1 MRFFIRHQES
11 YSRGELLL
19 RAFFGAFYIQLP
31 HMIVQLFLMIG
42 LMFINIFRFW
52 IILFTGK
59 WPKGMFDYA
68 VKMQRYQ
75 IRVQARTMNL
85 VDGYPAFGLNGTD
98 TNTDFDMPYQE
109 SYNRVTLIVRA
120 LFGAFMVIPHIFV
133 LIFRAIGMM
142 FVLFIAWLIVLFTG
156 KYPKGMF
163 DFVVGT
169 LRLQMRV
176 NGYLYYLTPTY
187 PSFSGDVQPGEDAG
201 EGSKGS
207 NPNLLDDSL

>member
-1 MRFFIRHQES
+1 MKFFIRHQES

-19 RAFFGAFYIQLP
+19 RAFFGIFYIQIP
-31 HMIVQLFLMIG
+31 HMIVQLFLSIG

-75 IRVQARTMNL
+75 LRVQARTLNL

-98 TNTDFDMPYQE
+98 NNTDFDIAYQE
-109 SYNRVTLIVRA
+109 SYSRASLLIRA
-120 LFGAFMVIPHIFV
+120 FFGPIMVFPHLFVI
-133 LIFRAIGMM
+133 LFRLLGMM
-142 FVLFIAWLIVLFTG
+142 FILGITWLIVLITG
-156 KYPKGMF
+156 KYPKGIH

-169 LRLQMRV
+169 FRIQARV
-176 NGYLYYLTPTY
+176 ACYLYYLTPNY
-187 PSFSGDVQPGEDAG
+187 PSFSGDVQPDEQGS
-201 EGSKGS
+201 EGSSVS

>member
-1 MRFFIRHQES
+1 MKFFIRHQES

-19 RAFFGAFYIQLP
+19 RAFFGFIYIQIP
-31 HMIVQLFLMIG
+31 HMIVQAILSIG

-75 IRVQARTMNL
+75 IRVQARSMNL

-98 TNTDFDMPYQE
+98 NNTDFDVTYQE
-109 SYNRVTLIVRA
+109 SYSRGTLLIRA
-120 LFGAFMVIPHIFV
+120 LFGAFMVIPIIFV
-133 LIFRAIGMM
+133 LIFRMIGVM
-142 FVLFIAWLIVLFTG
+142 FVLFIAWLIILFTG

-169 LRLQMRV
+169 LRIQMRMV
-176 NGYLYYLTPTY
+176 CYLYYLTPNY
-187 PSFSGDVQPGEDAG
+187 PSMSGDVQPGEDAG
-201 EGSKGS
+201 EGSKAS
-207 NPNLLDDSL
+207 NPNLLDD